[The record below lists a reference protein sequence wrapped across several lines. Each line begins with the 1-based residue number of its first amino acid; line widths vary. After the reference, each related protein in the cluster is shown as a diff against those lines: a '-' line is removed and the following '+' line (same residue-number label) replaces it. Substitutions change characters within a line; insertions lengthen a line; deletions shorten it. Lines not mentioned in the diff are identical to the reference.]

1 LELNKLAKI
10 CLAGMITNILDFHLN
25 RGIEQRFWGRVV
37 PTSFVLVVKFGGCQM
52 ARYAGH
58 EHLAITPWR
67 PKVKCK
73 SVVFDV
79 LVASVSLERELVQDW
94 NKLQG
99 NESQFTVW
107 KWPPERCS
115 ATALEIEFFSATQ
128 RIFSGGIVAVSRVKA
143 GRGFLSYHQ
152 GSSHLLGSSG
162 IILSIRSRFGASGG
176 TAIDTK
182 LA

>member
-1 LELNKLAKI
+1 
-10 CLAGMITNILDFHLN
+10 MITNILDFHLN

-67 PKVKCK
+67 SKVKCK

-128 RIFSGGIVAVSRVKA
+128 RIFFGGGIIAVSRVKA
-143 GRGFLSYHQ
+143 DRGLLSYHQ
-152 GSSHLLGSSG
+152 RSSHLFGSSG
-162 IILSIRSRFGASGG
+162 IIFHIHSRLGAS
-176 TAIDTK
+176 
-182 LA
+182 